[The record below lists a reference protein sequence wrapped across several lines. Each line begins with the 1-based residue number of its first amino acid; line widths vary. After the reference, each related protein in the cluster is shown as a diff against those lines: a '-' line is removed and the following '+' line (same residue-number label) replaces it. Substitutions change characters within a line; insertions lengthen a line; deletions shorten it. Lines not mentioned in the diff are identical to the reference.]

1 MVKLLLTGLW
11 VCIVT
16 LGAVYFSVQMSAA
29 PAPVDEEARRK
40 ELLQLVRG
48 ESITIPMIADG
59 AITGYFLSRVSFMMD
74 KEKIKNTKLPIT
86 ELTTDQLFTLLIGN
100 QMVDLSK
107 PGAFN
112 LEKFRTSIKDNFN
125 KKLGEGLVAEVLVE
139 QLDYLSKEDI
149 RNNASRGNKNPNPG
163 KKIVEGVKI
172 EDPKAS
178 PTASH

>member
-40 ELLQLVRG
+40 ELLELVRG
-48 ESITIPMIADG
+48 ESITIPVISEG
-59 AITGYFLSRVSFMMD
+59 AISGYFLSRVSFMMD
-74 KEKIKNTKLPIT
+74 KEKIKGVKLPMT
-86 ELTTDQLFTLLIGN
+86 ELTTDELFTLLIGN
-100 QMVDLSK
+100 KMVDLSE
-107 PGAFN
+107 PGAFE
-112 LEKFRTSIKDNFN
+112 LEKFRSTIKDDLN
-125 KKLGEGLVAEVLVE
+125 KRLGDGLVAEVLVE

-163 KKIVEGVKI
+163 KKIVEGVKV
-172 EDPKAS
+172 EEPKSAG
-178 PTASH
+178 H

>member
-40 ELLQLVRG
+40 EMQELVRG
-48 ESITIPMIADG
+48 ESITIPVISNG

-74 KEKIKNTKLPIT
+74 KEKIRNVKLPIT
-86 ELTTDQLFTLLIGN
+86 ELTTDGLFTLLIGN
-100 QMVDLSK
+100 KMVDLSK
-107 PGAFN
+107 PGAFD
-112 LEKFRTSIKDNFN
+112 LEKFRSSIKDDMNS
-125 KKLGEGLVAEVLVE
+125 KLGEGLVAEVLVE

-163 KKIVEGVKI
+163 QKIVEGVKI
-172 EDPKAS
+172 DAPAQ
-178 PTASH
+178 PAAH

>member
-40 ELLQLVRG
+40 ELLELVRG
-48 ESITIPMIADG
+48 ESITIPVISEG
-59 AITGYFLSRVSFMMD
+59 AISGYFLSRVSFMMD
-74 KEKIKNTKLPIT
+74 KEKIKGVKLPMT
-86 ELTTDQLFTLLIGN
+86 ELTTDELFTLLIGN
-100 QMVDLSK
+100 KMVDLSK
-107 PGAFN
+107 PGAFE
-112 LEKFRTSIKDNFN
+112 LEKFRSTIKDDLNRR
-125 KKLGEGLVAEVLVE
+125 LGDGGLVAEVLVE

-163 KKIVEGVKI
+163 KKIVEGVKV
-172 EDPKAS
+172 EEPKSAG
-178 PTASH
+178 H

>member
-29 PAPVDEEARRK
+29 PAPVDEEAKKK
-40 ELLQLVRG
+40 EMQELVRG
-48 ESITIPMIADG
+48 ESITIPVIANG

-74 KEKIKNTKLPIT
+74 REKIKGVKLPMT
-86 ELTTDQLFTLLIGN
+86 ELTTDELFTLLIGN
-100 QMVDLSK
+100 KMVDLSK
-107 PGAFN
+107 PGAFD
-112 LEKFRTSIKDNFN
+112 LEKFRSSIKDDMNS
-125 KKLGEGLVAEVLVE
+125 KLGDGLVAEVLVE

-163 KKIVEGVKI
+163 QKIVEGVKI
-172 EDPKAS
+172 DTPPQPA
-178 PTASH
+178 AH

>member
-40 ELLQLVRG
+40 EMQELVRG
-48 ESITIPMIADG
+48 ESITIPVISNG

-74 KEKIKNTKLPIT
+74 KEKIRNVKLPIT
-86 ELTTDQLFTLLIGN
+86 ELTTDGLFTLLIGN
-100 QMVDLSK
+100 KMVDLSK
-107 PGAFN
+107 PGAFD
-112 LEKFRTSIKDNFN
+112 LEKFRSSIKDDMNS
-125 KKLGEGLVAEVLVE
+125 KLGEGLVAEVLVE

-163 KKIVEGVKI
+163 QKIVEGVKI
-172 EDPKAS
+172 DAPQQPA
-178 PTASH
+178 AH

>member
-40 ELLQLVRG
+40 EMQELVRG
-48 ESITIPMIADG
+48 ESITIPVISNG

-74 KEKIKNTKLPIT
+74 KEKIRNVKLPIT
-86 ELTTDQLFTLLIGN
+86 ELTTDGLFTLLIGN
-100 QMVDLSK
+100 KMVDLSK
-107 PGAFN
+107 PGAFD
-112 LEKFRTSIKDNFN
+112 LEKFRSSIKDDMNS
-125 KKLGEGLVAEVLVE
+125 KLGEGLVAEVLVE

-163 KKIVEGVKI
+163 QKIVDGVKI
-172 EDPKAS
+172 DAPAQ
-178 PTASH
+178 PAAH

>member
-40 ELLQLVRG
+40 ELLELVRG
-48 ESITIPMIADG
+48 ESITIPVISEG
-59 AITGYFLSRVSFMMD
+59 AISGYFLSRVSFMMD
-74 KEKIKNTKLPIT
+74 KEKIKGVKLPMT
-86 ELTTDQLFTLLIGN
+86 ELTTDELFTLLIGN
-100 QMVDLSK
+100 KMVDLSK
-107 PGAFN
+107 PGAFE
-112 LEKFRTSIKDNFN
+112 LEKFRSTIKDDLN
-125 KKLGEGLVAEVLVE
+125 KRLGDGLVAEVLVE

-163 KKIVEGVKI
+163 KKIVEGVKV
-172 EDPKAS
+172 EEPKSAG
-178 PTASH
+178 H